1 MLGGDTLRL
10 SDRAEKNV
18 GAGNWKGL
26 GMWVWILFRVSGLV
40 VAAYLVAHIAI
51 ISQARMK
58 GPASLDGTLGV
69 FDHPL
74 FVLLDLLLVWAVLFH
89 SFNGIRVVMMDLG
102 VGIRRHKAVFL
113 TLMLLAIVSLSLFAL
128 KAFQFIGRG

>member
-1 MLGGDTLRL
+1 MRP

-26 GMWVWILFRVSGLV
+26 GMWAWVLFRVSGLI
-40 VAAYLVAHIAI
+40 VAAYLVVHIVV

-58 GPASLDGTLGV
+58 GADRLNGMFEL

-74 FVLLDLLLVWAVLFH
+74 FVLFDLLLVWAVLFH
-89 SFNGIRVVMMDLG
+89 SFNGVRVVMMDLG
-102 VGIRRHKAVFL
+102 VGIRRHKAVFF
-113 TLMLLAIVSLSLFAL
+113 TLMLLAVVSLSVFAF
-128 KAFQFIGRG
+128 KALQFLGQG